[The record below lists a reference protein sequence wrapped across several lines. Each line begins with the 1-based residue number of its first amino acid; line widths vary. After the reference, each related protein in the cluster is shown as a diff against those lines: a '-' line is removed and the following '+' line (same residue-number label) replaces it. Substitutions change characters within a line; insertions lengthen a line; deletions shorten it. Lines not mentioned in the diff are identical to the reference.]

1 MINHSAKTPATM
13 APAAPRGMPRVI
25 RSIALGLILATAV
38 TAAPVLAQ
46 SVEEARTGAA
56 MQLPINKSQTL
67 RVPRDFAR
75 VAVGNAEIADV
86 MPVSRRTVYL
96 LGKAVGATNLT
107 LYDPRGNVIAV
118 VDVNVVPDA
127 MGLKQ
132 KLAEVLPTEAIGVQS
147 SNSSV
152 ILSGTVSSSVVTG
165 KAATI
170 AETYAPGKVINM
182 LSIGSAQQILLE
194 VRFAEVNRGTVKRL
208 GINEVSFAGG
218 SGIQRGTVLGPA
230 TGTGNFS
237 AAFNFP
243 NIAFSISALE
253 QQGLIRTLAQPNII
267 ALSGETANFLAGGEF
282 PVPVGVALNGQVA
295 IEFKQ
300 FGVGL
305 AFTPTLLEDGIVN
318 LVVAPEVSSLDP
330 AAGIDINGLRIPG
343 LRVRRART
351 SVELRDGETFALA
364 GLIQSDFRDTVNAVP
379 LLGRIPIIGTLF
391 RSSNF
396 ERQETELVI
405 LVTPR
410 VVRPVQAGTRLM
422 LPTDRIDEPS
432 DTDIF
437 LLGQSE
443 RRRKLPVP
451 PAGPLPGPASSINQP
466 GGIGADHGHIVR

>member
-1 MINHSAKTPATM
+1 MIGASTLAAPLA
-13 APAAPRGMPRVI
+13 APAA
-25 RSIALGLILATAV
+25 
-38 TAAPVLAQ
+38 AQ
-46 SVEEARTGAA
+46 NVEDARTGAV

-86 MPVSRRTVYL
+86 MPVSKRTVYL

-127 MGLKQ
+127 LGLKQ
-132 KLAEVLPTEAIGVQS
+132 KLAEILPTESIGVQS

-152 ILSGTVSSSVVTG
+152 ILSGSVSSSAAAG

-182 LSIGSAQQILLE
+182 LGIGSAQQIMLE
-194 VRFAEVNRGTVKRL
+194 VRFAEVNRGTAKRL
-208 GINEVSFAGG
+208 GISDFNFGSSDVVGDLGAPGLAPGSF
-218 SGIQRGTVLGPA
+218 
-230 TGTGNFS
+230 TGRFVFPNLNFS
-237 AAFNFP
+237 F
-243 NIAFSISALE
+243 SALE
-253 QQGLIRTLAQPNII
+253 QQGLIRTLAQPNIV

-282 PVPVGVALNGQVA
+282 PVPTGVAINGQIA

-318 LVVAPEVSSLDP
+318 LVVSPEVSSLDP
-330 AAGIDINGLRIPG
+330 AAGIDLNGLRIPG
-343 LRVRRART
+343 LKVRRART

-364 GLIQSDFRDTVNAVP
+364 GLIQNDFRDTVNAVP

-391 RSSNF
+391 RSTQF
-396 ERQETELVI
+396 EKQETELVI

-410 VVRPVQAGTRLM
+410 VVRPVKAGTKLM
-422 LPTDRIDEPS
+422 LPTDRIDEPG
-432 DTDIF
+432 DADLF

-443 RRRKLPVP
+443 RRRKLPIAP
-451 PAGPLPGPASSINQP
+451 TGPLPGPTSSINQP